1 MSVSDTP
8 QVTAGADTASLPT
21 GGPSLRIRTRAFLL
35 AIPIIAADNYWVLM
49 IERVKSG
56 PYPTIISLFAN
67 VVFVLAIIALLN
79 ALVRRISP
87 RNALSTAEMLVIYTM
102 TAIGASLAGL
112 DVAPTL
118 IQMMGHPYRFATPE
132 NGWETSLF
140 PHLPQWLTVSD
151 TEALKP
157 FYEGSSSLYVN
168 GHWLVWLKPLAWW
181 LAFVFVL
188 FLVMMCINTIVR
200 KQWSDRE
207 RLTFPIIQLPFAM
220 TEPTGLIWRSRLF
233 WTGFA
238 IAFAVDLING
248 LAFYYPN
255 IPTIGIGLLPSHNLL
270 LSATAKPWN
279 AIGWT
284 PYTFYPFVIGL
295 GYFLPVD
302 LSFSCWF
309 FFIFWKLQL
318 VAASALALDAVPDF
332 PYVRHQAFGGYVAI
346 LVMLTW
352 TSRGYL
358 KQLWF
363 KLRGGS
369 SELDDAEEPM
379 TYRTAAAGAVLG
391 FLFLAAFMKQAGMS
405 PVIAIIAF
413 VIYFVLATAIARMRA
428 ELGPPVH
435 DLHFSGPDYMIPN
448 TIGLSSLTKGDTVGL
463 AYMFWFNRAYRGH
476 PMPIGIE
483 GMKMAQSARAS
494 QRKFCWGALIAAVVG
509 AIAAWWGFLH
519 MSYKLGLV
527 AKVSHGSGAA
537 NEAFRNLEGWWAQPQ
552 YMMGPNWVANAAMLG
567 GFLFC
572 ILLGFLRLNLNY
584 FPFHPIGYAI
594 SGSWSMNLVWVP
606 ILISWL
612 IKVMMLKY
620 GGLRLYKQAVPFF
633 LGLILGEMIIGC
645 AWTLLGLALGI
656 PYFSFWGA

>member
-1 MSVSDTP
+1 
-8 QVTAGADTASLPT
+8 
-21 GGPSLRIRTRAFLL
+21 
-35 AIPIIAADNYWVLM
+35 M
-49 IERVKSG
+49 IERVKTG

-67 VVFVLAIIALLN
+67 VVFLLAIIALLN
-79 ALVRRISP
+79 AFVRRISP
-87 RNALSTAEMLVIYTM
+87 RHALSTAEMLVIYTM

-112 DVAPTL
+112 DFAPTL
-118 IQMMGHPYRFATPE
+118 IQMMGFPYYFATAE
-132 NGWETSLF
+132 NGWATNLF
-140 PHLPQWLTVSD
+140 PHLPKWLTVGDRSV
-151 TEALKP
+151 LKP
-157 FYEGSSSLYVN
+157 FYEGGSSLYAN
-168 GHWLVWLKPLAWW
+168 GYWLVWLKPLLCW
-181 LAFVFVL
+181 LAFLFVL

-220 TEPTGLIWRSRLF
+220 TEPTGMIWRSRLF
-233 WTGFA
+233 WMGFA
-238 IAFAVDLING
+238 ISLGVDFING

-255 IPTIGIGLLPSHNLL
+255 IPTIGVGLLTEHNLL
-270 LSATAKPWN
+270 LSCTTKPWN

-318 VAASALALDAVPDF
+318 VATSALALDAVPDF

-358 KQLWF
+358 KQVWL
-363 KLRGGS
+363 KLRDRK
-369 SELDDAEEPM
+369 SELDDSDEPM
-379 TYRTAAAGAVLG
+379 TYRTAVAGAVLG
-391 FLFLAAFMKQAGMS
+391 FLFLAAFMKQVGMS
-405 PVIAIIAF
+405 PIIAIAAF
-413 VIYFVLATAIARMRA
+413 VIYFVLATSIARMRA

-448 TIGLSSLTKGDTVGL
+448 TIGLSSLTKGDTIGL
-463 AYMFWFNRAYRGH
+463 TYLFWFNRAYRGH

-483 GMKMAQSARAS
+483 GMKMAQSAKAS
-494 QRKFCWGALIAAVVG
+494 QRKFCWGMLIAAVVG
-509 AIAAWWGFLH
+509 AIATWWGFLH
-519 MSYKLGLV
+519 VCYKLGLA
-527 AKVSHGSGAA
+527 AKVSHDSWFAK
-537 NEAFRNLEGWWAQPQ
+537 EAFINLEGWSAHPQ
-552 YMMGPNWVANAAMLG
+552 QMMAPNWTADAAMLG

-572 ILLGFLRLNLNY
+572 MLLGFLRLNLNF

-612 IKVMMLKY
+612 IKMMMLKY

-645 AWTLLGLALGI
+645 AWTLIGLALGI
-656 PYFSFWGA
+656 PYYSFWGA